1 MPAMPNPTTQ
11 STARTLRRLAAR
23 TIALATVLGLSSG
36 VLASGAG
43 AGVPERYPLGSIH
56 SLARTSAGS
65 AAITGR
71 AADPDRP
78 KESVLVEFTLDG
90 NHLAR
95 VNANRGADAHVFE
108 ANLPIDANAH
118 TICAF
123 GIGRGPKQLRAS
135 LGCARVGAYQAPA
148 PVTQPPVQNPAPVT
162 PATAPVKPTPVP
174 VRPVPT
180 PTAPKPTTPALPC
193 RANAI
198 LFMPQSMRLLYPPK
212 NTCFK
217 WARTETEP
225 KNSAQ
230 LAVKE
235 AIGIRTLMT
244 FSDNWGRTTPML
256 GETPNA
262 SWTIEDI
269 NTDPRYNARTPEQVK
284 AINARYGPGGPLGF
298 VQVAL
303 RKGRTVDL
311 TKLGIRPRFI
321 PAIQVYEVA
330 RGPIA
335 RKDLLA
341 YAETVPNALPIFNV
355 NPDNLTNANIS
366 VIREACVRF
375 KGRIGIWSGSGAYPK
390 PNPANGN
397 AELNAAVEEMNGRMQ
412 VFYKAIDA
420 CNQRVGL
427 KSAPTPGL

>member
-1 MPAMPNPTTQ
+1 MPTTP
-11 STARTLRRLAAR
+11 STTTSTVRRLAAR
-23 TIALATVLGLSSG
+23 TIAITTIIGLGSG
-36 VLASGAG
+36 VLAGAAG
-43 AGVPERYPLGSIH
+43 AAVPERSPLGSIH
-56 SLARTSAGS
+56 SLGRTGSGS

-78 KESVLVEFTLDG
+78 TQSVLVDFTLDG

-108 ANLPIDANAH
+108 ANLSIDANAH

-123 GIGRGPKQLRAS
+123 GIGRGPNQLRAS

-148 PVTQPPVQNPAPVT
+148 PVPPPVQNPAPAT
-162 PATAPVKPTPVP
+162 PAPAPVKPTPVP

-180 PTAPKPTTPALPC
+180 PTPPKPTTPALPC
-193 RANAI
+193 RANAV

-217 WARTETEP
+217 WARTETG
-225 KNSAQ
+225 SVDAA
-230 LAVKE
+230 L
-235 AIGIRTLMT
+235 GIRNRMT
-244 FSDNWGRTTPML
+244 FSDNWGRVTPMP

-262 SWTIEDI
+262 AWTIEDI
-269 NTDPRYNARTPEQVK
+269 NTDPRFNARTPQQVK
-284 AINARYGPGGPLGF
+284 AINARYGTGGPLGF
-298 VQVAL
+298 VQIAL
-303 RKGRTVDL
+303 RKGKRVDV
-311 TKLGIRPRFI
+311 TKLGIQPKFI
-321 PAIQVYEVA
+321 PAIQLYEVA

-335 RKDLLA
+335 LKDLLA

-366 VIREACVRF
+366 AIREACVRF
-375 KGRIGIWSGSGAYPK
+375 KGRIGIWSGSGAYPDA
-390 PNPANGN
+390 NPANNN
-397 AELNAAVEEMNGRMQ
+397 AALNAAVEDMNGRMR